1 MGGCDFLLSMQGS
14 VPGLR
19 ISLLEPWRR
28 GIVALQAELFVPAKT
43 GSETSVCDL
52 AKWSLLES

>member
-1 MGGCDFLLSMQGS
+1 MGGCNFLLSMQGS

-19 ISLLEPWRR
+19 TSLLERWRR

-43 GSETSVCDL
+43 GSKTSVCDF
-52 AKWSLLES
+52 AKWRLLES